1 MKQQLWQLFHDQSR
15 SPSTLSEASTSSSCF
30 SLDSLI
36 HDPAFEFS
44 SLGSS
49 SRLQRALRKLVLISD
64 FSPAFRVNNLHLA
77 SAELLGRG
85 TFGSTYAAAM
95 DNGVTIVVKRL
106 KLVSI
111 SELEFKRNMDIVAS
125 VSHENVAALRAYYSS
140 KKERLM
146 LYDYYNNG
154 SVFALLHGQNRAHV
168 DWETRLRIAIG
179 AARGIAEIHKQNG
192 GKLVHG
198 NIKSSNILLDMQHY
212 GCVSDLGLANMIETT
227 FMPNSQYHALE
238 VNNTQH
244 VSQASDVYSFGI
256 LLLELLTRK
265 STEHLPGGPEPIDLV
280 RLVGSVKSK
289 ERATKVFD
297 TDLLKHPTIS
307 KGMVEMLQIG
317 INCVSKSIK
326 KRPKISE
333 VVKMLDDIGRM
344 NPGGKLAFVEGVIP
358 MFDLDHM
365 LEASAWVHGRGT
377 FGSCFMVRL
386 ENGNTIVVKGLND
399 VLVTFMEFQQH
410 MEVAW
415 RMRHENIAGLL
426 VYDYYSWGSVS
437 AALHGTNRTPLDW
450 ETRLKIAVGAA
461 RGITHIHRQDGRKLV
476 HGNIKSSNVLI
487 NGKKYGIVSDGGLA
501 KLVGPKRLLG
511 MPNCAPEVKDTW
523 KLSQAGDVYSFG
535 VVLLELITGKQ
546 SQVTMGDGQAIS
558 LGEWIQS
565 HLRDEWSF
573 DVCDVQILKR
583 INEEAAIL
591 QLLQIA
597 MSCVA
602 VVPEHRPRMPE
613 ILKMLEEISGL
624 DPSDELSL
632 DGVLEE
638 TLEQPSIESML
649 ENLLEDLLPT
659 LTP

>member
-1 MKQQLWQLFHDQSR
+1 MHHLML
-15 SPSTLSEASTSSSCF
+15 L
-30 SLDSLI
+30 LI
-36 HDPAFEFS
+36 
-44 SLGSS
+44 
-49 SRLQRALRKLVLISD
+49 
-64 FSPAFRVNNLHLA
+64 
-77 SAELLGRG
+77 LLGQIG
-85 TFGSTYAAAM
+85 
-95 DNGVTIVVKRL
+95 
-106 KLVSI
+106 
-111 SELEFKRNMDIVAS
+111 E
-125 VSHENVAALRAYYSS
+125 
-140 KKERLM
+140 
-146 LYDYYNNG
+146 
-154 SVFALLHGQNRAHV
+154 NRAHV

-179 AARGIAEIHKQNG
+179 AAKGIAEIHKQNG

-212 GCVSDLGLANMIETT
+212 GCVSDLGLANMKETT
-227 FMPNSQYHALE
+227 FMPNSQYHAQE

-244 VSQASDVYSFGI
+244 VSQASEVYSLGI
-256 LLLELLTRK
+256 LILELLTRK

-289 ERATKVFD
+289 ERDTKVYD

-317 INCVSKSIK
+317 INCVSRSIK
-326 KRPKISE
+326 KRPKMSE

-344 NPGGKLAFVEGVIP
+344 NLGGKLVFVEDFIP
-358 MFDLDHM
+358 TFDLDYM
-365 LEASAWVHGRGT
+365 LKASAWVLGRGT
-377 FGSCFMVRL
+377 VGSCFMVRL
-386 ENGNTIVVKGLND
+386 ENGNTIVVKGLKY

-415 RMRHENIAGLL
+415 RMRHENIAGLWAYHFSRHYKLL
-426 VYDYYSWGSVS
+426 VYDYYNWGSVS
-437 AALHGTNRTPLDW
+437 AALH
-450 ETRLKIAVGAA
+450 VGAA
-461 RGITHIHRQDGRKLV
+461 RGIAHIHRQDGRKLV

-546 SQVTMGDGQAIS
+546 SHVTMGDGQVIS
-558 LGEWIQS
+558 LVEWIQS
-565 HLRDEWSF
+565 HLRDEWAF

-602 VVPEHRPRMPE
+602 VVPERRPRMPE
-613 ILKMLEEISGL
+613 IVKMLEEISGL
-624 DPSDELSL
+624 DPFDELSF
-632 DGVLEE
+632 DGMLEE